1 VKGHEKLI
9 VHIVAKILLLLS
21 AVNCG
26 NWFDI
31 RWSYCKPKECFFGW
45 TQYRTDTFHWG
56 IPLLAVRNAIGP
68 HKSLH

>member
-31 RWSYCKPKECFFGW
+31 R
-45 TQYRTDTFHWG
+45 
-56 IPLLAVRNAIGP
+56 
-68 HKSLH
+68 